1 VVAPPPQ
8 TTPQAPPPQVR
19 PVAPPVSRELSEV
32 RDQYNELAIRAS
44 AARSSLD
51 SMAQQIQRQGVGMR
65 RDIIEAQ
72 TRLDYQ
78 MKEAMDSI
86 RSGDVA
92 GAREH
97 LQFAHGNLDVIDKFL
112 GH

>member
-1 VVAPPPQ
+1 VN
-8 TTPQAPPPQVR
+8 
-19 PVAPPVSRELSEV
+19 RELNEL
-32 RDQYNELAIRAS
+32 REQYNELSIRSNAS
-44 AARSSLD
+44 HASLD
-51 SMAQQIQRQGVGMR
+51 SMAQQIQGQGLGLR
-65 RDIIEAQ
+65 RDIVEAR

-86 RSGDVA
+86 RAGDVN